1 MPPNASLPPSIHRP
15 SQSHL
20 VSTARLRLGSFPP
33 AATSRLGSPR
43 AGGSP
48 LAFPRCSRPR
58 ACSSGAHGGELAG
71 ERVLD
76 DGRREGDLVGGV
88 RKFELV
94 VKRVRHD
101 DLLQHVGGGGPRRHL
116 GHHPGRPRW
125 SQQRRMHRRQ
135 LRRRHHRVPTETPAP
150 APRARAPK
158 RMVQQQWW
166 PGRQACR
173 SGPRAFAASLRRPP
187 VATGEE
193 QPGARKLHRRRR
205 LASRAQS
212 ARRCE
217 GTRGRRDI

>member
-135 LRRRHHRVPTETPAP
+135 LRRRHHRVP
-150 APRARAPK
+150 
-158 RMVQQQWW
+158 
-166 PGRQACR
+166 GRQACR